1 LSVLV
6 DVAPPLPFRSGVV
19 QRRRGRGRRLLEGAT
34 PYLYLFPACLFL
46 GFFVYKPLIATFQY
60 SFDNWN
66 LVPSSPRIFV
76 GWSNYSTVLRMPAMW
91 EALGVTGMYILGMLT
106 FGVALPLAIGGLT
119 QQVGQRSRAV
129 YRGLIF
135 VPVLVSPIVAATLW
149 NFLLAPN
156 GGLVNRVLSA
166 FGIGAVNWLVHPD
179 SARAAIVLIAG
190 WKIVGFSALIVS
202 AGLAGINS
210 DYYEA
215 SAVDGAKRWQV
226 FRKVT
231 LPLLSPTIVFLVITV
246 VLLSSQIIFPLI
258 NSLTQGGPT
267 NSTTDIYY
275 FLYSYGFT
283 SFDVGVASAAA
294 VMFFFLFGSI
304 ALGLTRL
311 IDRFSFYD
319 N

>member
-1 LSVLV
+1 MLTEI
-6 DVAPPLPFRSGVV
+6 APPVPFRSGAM
-19 QRRRGRGRRLLEGAT
+19 QRRRGRGRRVLGRAT
-34 PYLYLFPACLFL
+34 PYLYLVPACFFL
-46 GFFVYKPLIATFQY
+46 GFFVYKPLVATFQY

-76 GWSNYSTVLRMPAMW
+76 GWSNYSKVLRLPAMW
-91 EALGVTGMYILGMLT
+91 EALGVTGIYILGMLV
-106 FGVALPLAIGGLT
+106 FGVGLPLVIGGLT
-119 QQVGQRSRAV
+119 QQVGARSRAV

-156 GGLVNRVLSA
+156 GGLVNRLLSV
-166 FGIGAVNWLVHPD
+166 FGISPINWLVHAG

-202 AGLAGINS
+202 AGLAGINA

-215 SAVDGAKRWQV
+215 AAVDGAKRWQV

-294 VMFFFLFGSI
+294 VMFFFLFGFI
-304 ALGLTRL
+304 ALGLVRL
-311 IDRFSFYD
+311 MDRFSFYD

>member
-1 LSVLV
+1 VLTEIA
-6 DVAPPLPFRSGVV
+6 APSPFRSGVV
-19 QRRRGRGRRLLEGAT
+19 ERRRRRGRRVLAGAT
-34 PYLYLFPACLFL
+34 PYLYLVPACFFL
-46 GFFVYKPLIATFQY
+46 GVFVYKPLIATFQY
-60 SFDNWN
+60 SFDSWN

-76 GWSNYSTVLRMPAMW
+76 GWSNFSTVLRMPAMW
-91 EALGVTGMYILGMLT
+91 EALGVTGMYILGMLI
-106 FGVALPLAIGGLT
+106 FGVALPLVIGGLT
-119 QQVGQRSRAV
+119 QQVGSRSRAL

-156 GGLVNRVLSA
+156 GGLVNRVLSV
-166 FGIGAVNWLVHPD
+166 FGIGSVNWLVHGD
-179 SARAAIVLIAG
+179 TARAAIVLIAG

-202 AGLAGINS
+202 AGLAAVNA

-215 SAVDGAKRWQV
+215 AAVDGAKRWQV
-226 FRKVT
+226 FRKIT

-294 VMFFFLFGSI
+294 VMFFFLFGFI
-304 ALGLTRL
+304 AFGLVRL

>member
-1 LSVLV
+1 MLAEI
-6 DVAPPLPFRSGVV
+6 APPLPFRSDVV
-19 QRRRGRGRRLLEGAT
+19 QRRRGRGRRVLGGAT
-34 PYLYLFPACLFL
+34 PYLYLVPACFFL

-76 GWSNYSTVLRMPAMW
+76 GWSNYSRVLRLPAMW
-91 EALGVTGMYILGMLT
+91 EALGVTGMYILGMLV
-106 FGVALPLAIGGLT
+106 FGVALPLVIGGLT
-119 QQVGQRSRAV
+119 QQVGARSRAV

-135 VPVLVSPIVAATLW
+135 VPVLVSPVVAATLW

-156 GGLVNRVLSA
+156 GGLVNRVLSV
-166 FGIGAVNWLVHPD
+166 FGIGSVNWLVHAG

-202 AGLAGINS
+202 AGLAGINA

-215 SAVDGAKRWQV
+215 AAVDGAKRWQV

-231 LPLLSPTIVFLVITV
+231 LPLLSPTIVFLVIYV
-246 VLLSSQIIFPLI
+246 MLLSSQIIFPLI

-294 VMFFFLFGSI
+294 VMFFFLFGLI
-304 ALGLTRL
+304 ALGLVRL
-311 IDRFSFYD
+311 MDRLSFYD

>member
-1 LSVLV
+1 LSVLTEI
-6 DVAPPLPFRSGVV
+6 APSLPFRSGVV
-19 QRRRGRGRRLLEGAT
+19 ERRRGRGRRVLEGAT
-34 PYLYLFPACLFL
+34 PYLYLVPACFFL

-66 LVPSSPRIFV
+66 LVPSSPRVFV
-76 GWSNYSTVLRMPAMW
+76 GWSNYSKVLRLPAMW
-91 EALGVTGMYILGMLT
+91 EALGVTGMYVLGMLV
-106 FGVALPLAIGGLT
+106 FGVVLPLAIGGLT
-119 QQVGQRSRAV
+119 QQVGSRSRAL

-156 GGLVNRVLSA
+156 GGLVNRVLSL
-166 FGIGAVNWLVHPD
+166 FGIGAVNWLVHAD

-202 AGLAGINS
+202 AGLAAVNA

-215 SAVDGAKRWQV
+215 AAVDGAKRWQV

-294 VMFFFLFGSI
+294 VMFFFLFGLI
-304 ALGLTRL
+304 ALGLVRL